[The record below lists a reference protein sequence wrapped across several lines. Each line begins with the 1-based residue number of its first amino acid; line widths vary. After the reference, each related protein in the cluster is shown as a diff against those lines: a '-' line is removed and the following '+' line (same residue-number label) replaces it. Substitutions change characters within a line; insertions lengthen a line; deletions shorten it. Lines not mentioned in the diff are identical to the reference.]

1 MKFFL
6 LLLLGFA
13 TLTSSSVTFYFGI
26 VSSHDRAVLWYY
38 CSLPSSC
45 SFLFVLVYP
54 VFFLFFFLSFVCVFV
69 FHGSLFSN
77 PLYIYLLER
86 KRARCPVM
94 YIKDRHIMAVFFWP
108 PLLTQK
114 EITFFLLLLLFDQS
128 REKLNLW
135 PTSKDFFSKNKNSK
149 KKQNTVY
156 IRKLKR
162 RIGES
167 RKEIRD

>member
-1 MKFFL
+1 
-6 LLLLGFA
+6 
-13 TLTSSSVTFYFGI
+13 
-26 VSSHDRAVLWYY
+26 
-38 CSLPSSC
+38 
-45 SFLFVLVYP
+45 LFVLVYP
-54 VFFLFFFLSFVCVFV
+54 IFFLSFVCVFV

-86 KRARCPVM
+86 KTARCPVM

-135 PTSKDFFSKNKNSK
+135 PTAKDFFSLKRKLWK
-149 KKQNTVY
+149 KNTVY
-156 IRKLKR
+156 IRKLLKR

-167 RKEIRD
+167 GKEIREERKSINWKKIK